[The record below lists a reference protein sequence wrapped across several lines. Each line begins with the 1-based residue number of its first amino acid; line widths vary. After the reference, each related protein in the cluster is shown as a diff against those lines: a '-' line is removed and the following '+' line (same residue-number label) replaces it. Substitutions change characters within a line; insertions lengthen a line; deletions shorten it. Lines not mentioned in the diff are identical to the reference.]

1 MAIKR
6 TLLLLLAASLACS
19 GAACKK
25 NTPAQDAAKIKKDF
39 QDAQRLRAIKT
50 YEEIAKKY
58 PESPNAAEATAR
70 ATKLRAIAG
79 PQTATPAK
87 KK

>member
-6 TLLLLLAASLACS
+6 TLLLLLAAAFACG

-25 NTPAQDAAKIKKDF
+25 NTPTQDAAAAKKIF
-39 QDAQRLRAIKT
+39 QDGQRLKAIKT

-70 ATKLRAIAG
+70 AAKLRAIAG
-79 PQTATPAK
+79 PQAATPAK